1 MSLNSCSTT
10 ALTAVWKDSAYQG
23 GPMKKVLVI
32 GVFKEQNIKRFFE
45 DEFARQLKPRGVDAV
60 PSYTVFP
67 EEDILDKT
75 TITEKMKELKM
86 DSVLVTRVA
95 DVEDVTGYDT
105 YPTHVDP
112 GGDFYD
118 YYVMCSGRN
127 PICAESNT
135 KLTLLPT
142 AISRAWPSKPKPVT
156 SVAACT
162 SNRKATW
169 QAVRFRV
176 HMDSMAA
183 STESLLARSCFR
195 AVPITPVPRR
205 LVRTSRSPGRAP
217 TFFNTRRGSMRP
229 VTA

>member
-1 MSLNSCSTT
+1 
-10 ALTAVWKDSAYQG
+10 VWKDSAYHG
-23 GPMKKVLVI
+23 GPIKKVLVI

-60 PSYTVFP
+60 PSYTIFP

-118 YYVMCSGRN
+118 YYVMCCETTVSLGYVVVL
-127 PICAESNT
+127 ET
-135 KLTLLPT
+135 KIFEGKYDKLIWSALSETSLQRSREYTVKLFIET
-142 AISRAWPSKPKPVT
+142 AIKDLHVK
-156 SVAACT
+156 
-162 SNRKATW
+162 
-169 QAVRFRV
+169 
-176 HMDSMAA
+176 
-183 STESLLARSCFR
+183 
-195 AVPITPVPRR
+195 R
-205 LVRTSRSPGRAP
+205 LIP
-217 TFFNTRRGSMRP
+217 
-229 VTA
+229 

>member
-1 MSLNSCSTT
+1 MIRNLFLCASSALICLMSLNSCSTT

-60 PSYTVFP
+60 PSYTIFP

-118 YYVMCSGRN
+118 YYVMCCETTVSLGYVVVL
-127 PICAESNT
+127 ET
-135 KLTLLPT
+135 KIFEEKYDKLIWSALSETSLQRSREYTVKLFIET
-142 AISRAWPSKPKPVT
+142 AIKDLHVK
-156 SVAACT
+156 
-162 SNRKATW
+162 
-169 QAVRFRV
+169 
-176 HMDSMAA
+176 
-183 STESLLARSCFR
+183 
-195 AVPITPVPRR
+195 R
-205 LVRTSRSPGRAP
+205 LIP
-217 TFFNTRRGSMRP
+217 
-229 VTA
+229 

>member
-60 PSYTVFP
+60 PSYTIFP

-118 YYVMCSGRN
+118 YYVMCCETTVSLGYVVVL
-127 PICAESNT
+127 ET
-135 KLTLLPT
+135 KIFEEKYDKLIWSALSETSLQRSREYTVKLFIET
-142 AISRAWPSKPKPVT
+142 AIKDLHVK
-156 SVAACT
+156 
-162 SNRKATW
+162 
-169 QAVRFRV
+169 
-176 HMDSMAA
+176 
-183 STESLLARSCFR
+183 
-195 AVPITPVPRR
+195 R
-205 LVRTSRSPGRAP
+205 LIP
-217 TFFNTRRGSMRP
+217 
-229 VTA
+229 

>member
-1 MSLNSCSTT
+1 MIRNLFLCASSALICLMSLSSCSTT
-10 ALTAVWKDSAYQG
+10 ALTSVWKDSAYQG
-23 GPMKKVLVI
+23 GPIKKVLVI

-60 PSYTVFP
+60 PSYTIFP

-118 YYVMCSGRN
+118 YYVMCCETTVSLGYVVVL
-127 PICAESNT
+127 ET
-135 KLTLLPT
+135 KIFEGKYDKLIWSALSETSLQRSREYTVKLFIET
-142 AISRAWPSKPKPVT
+142 AIKDLHVK
-156 SVAACT
+156 
-162 SNRKATW
+162 
-169 QAVRFRV
+169 
-176 HMDSMAA
+176 
-183 STESLLARSCFR
+183 
-195 AVPITPVPRR
+195 R
-205 LVRTSRSPGRAP
+205 LIP
-217 TFFNTRRGSMRP
+217 
-229 VTA
+229 